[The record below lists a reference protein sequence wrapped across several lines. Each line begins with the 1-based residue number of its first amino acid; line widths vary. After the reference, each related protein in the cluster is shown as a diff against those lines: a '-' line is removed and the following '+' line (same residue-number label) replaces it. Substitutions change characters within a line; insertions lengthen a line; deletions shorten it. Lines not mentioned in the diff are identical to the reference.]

1 VQPTINTML
10 QVGNVNF
17 APICNPAENKFSTTE
32 KLTRFDRTKFISAMM
47 QTENISN
54 QHALRL

>member
-1 VQPTINTML
+1 ML
-10 QVGNVNF
+10 QLGNVNF

-47 QTENISN
+47 QTENVNN
-54 QHALRL
+54 QNALRL